1 MCAVSRQTVPQSSQG
16 IMTLTAKPLLLIGLS
31 LMLATSAHAGLTP
44 TEGNVAQQKC
54 GASRFEPLTVKGT
67 LMRGSTSLNVIDR
80 RQSVGKPLAPG
91 EVLFYANLAEAK
103 KVYRTKKSI
112 EVIDASPMTPD
123 LRIPAEALLPVV
135 ATFTAN
141 SGRRYD
147 LVGVGGGYNRFLAM
161 VDDAGFVCSDRLND
175 QLVAVGGPTVYQ
187 QEPLVAEV
195 ADPGLAKPRSQAV
208 AVTFLGL
215 SGASATFEVAIMVN
229 GVVETKKVSSFDAF
243 SPSIQLGDLSF
254 AIKID
259 GGALTVTSLTEP
271 TDYVRFLGDL
281 RAGMRR

>member
-1 MCAVSRQTVPQSSQG
+1 MTAAIRE
-16 IMTLTAKPLLLIGLS
+16 IMSFATKSFIAIQASLS
-31 LMLATSAHAGLTP
+31 LASP

-54 GASRFEPLTVKGT
+54 GASRFESLMAKGT
-67 LMRGSTSLNVIDR
+67 LVRGSTSLSVTDR

-103 KVYRTKKSI
+103 KVYRTKKQI
-112 EVIDASPMTPD
+112 EVIDSSPMTPD
-123 LRIPAEALLPVV
+123 LRIPAAAQLPVV

-161 VDDAGFVCSDRLND
+161 VDDAGFMCSDRLND
-175 QLVAVGGPTVYQ
+175 QLVAVGDPTVYQ
-187 QEPLVAEV
+187 QDPLVAEA

-215 SGASATFEVAIMVN
+215 SGASASFEVAIMVN
-229 GVVETKKVSSFDAF
+229 GVVEAKKVSSFDAF
-243 SPSIQLGDLSF
+243 SPNVQLGDLSF
-254 AIKID
+254 AIKVD
-259 GGALTVTSLTEP
+259 GGALTVSSLTEP
-271 TDYVRFLGDL
+271 TDYVRFLGEL